1 VNVRKRRAARLV
13 KRMDVP
19 VPESE
24 QSPESVL
31 AKALGS
37 DSAAHDAMREV
48 ETAFSLAPGSPRNV
62 LAAMVLAKI
71 SSDLDGV
78 ARLLGWNEFEDFCAS
93 VIAAAGYHVRAN
105 VRLKKTT
112 RQIDIVAESP
122 SIVLAVDCKHWKRT
136 LGEAGLLAL
145 AAAQQERTRLLK
157 RSSGSDKDH
166 LPVVLTMLDS
176 QVREVMGV
184 AVVPLHAL
192 RDFLSSVSRFD
203 DNFEFV

>member
-1 VNVRKRRAARLV
+1 MNVRKRRATRLV
-13 KRMDVP
+13 KRLDVP

-37 DSAAHDAMREV
+37 DSAADDAMREV
-48 ETAFSLAPGSPRNV
+48 ETAFDLAPGSPRNV
-62 LAAMVLAKI
+62 LAAMVLARI
-71 SSDLDGV
+71 SSDLAAV

-93 VIAAAGYHVRAN
+93 VIAAAGYHVRVN
-105 VRLKKTT
+105 VRLKKPT

-122 SIVLAVDCKHWKRT
+122 SMVIAIDCKHWKRT

-157 RSSGSDKDH
+157 RYSGSDKDH

-176 QVREVMGV
+176 EVREVMGV
-184 AVVPLHAL
+184 AVVPLGAL
-192 RDFLSSVSRFD
+192 RDFLASISRFD